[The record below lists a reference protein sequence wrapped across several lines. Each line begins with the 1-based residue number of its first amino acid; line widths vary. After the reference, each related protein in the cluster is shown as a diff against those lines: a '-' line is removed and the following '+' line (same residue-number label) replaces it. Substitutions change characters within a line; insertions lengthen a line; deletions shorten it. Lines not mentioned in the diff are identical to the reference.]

1 MPWPPD
7 TNQEAMMRIALVVP
21 TSDPSATQLD
31 PRSAAEAT
39 RVMSLARSLA
49 AVGHRVT
56 VYARKD
62 ADAIPESAIAAPGVT
77 IEHVPAGPP
86 EPVEADALTAHLP
99 EFGNYLTQRW
109 RRNKPDVVHAHSWT
123 MGLAA
128 LAGARGLG
136 IPVVQTFGSLG
147 GAELRHG
154 MHESPSD
161 ARIRL
166 EACIARTADV
176 VLASSAEELADLAR
190 LGVPRGRIKVV
201 PCGVDTEQFS
211 PDGPAAEHGTRMRL
225 LAAEPLTEPD
235 SLAIAVQALAD
246 LPDAELVITGGPDK
260 AGLAKNKARQDLMR
274 MAKTLGVG
282 NRLVFTG
289 QVSPGDLPALLRSAD
304 VLVSTAPYEPVGL
317 TMLQAMACGTP
328 VVAPATGAARDAIVD
343 VTTGVL
349 LPPGSPH
356 PARLATVL
364 RRLLANTL
372 RLEAYGIGAA
382 DRARSRYSWERIT
395 RETLTAYA
403 GCLRRPPAA
412 VEAKPAEAEPA
423 EGTAGSE
430 DRPAHGDGQARK
442 AHA

>member
-1 MPWPPD
+1 
-7 TNQEAMMRIALVVP
+7 MRIALVAP
-21 TSDPSATQLD
+21 SSDPLATHLD

-39 RVMSLARSLA
+39 RVISLARSLA
-49 AVGHRVT
+49 AVGHRIT

-62 ADAIPESAIAAPGVT
+62 SAALPETAIVAPGVT
-77 IEHVPAGPP
+77 IEHVPAGPAA
-86 EPVEADALTAHLP
+86 PVEPDALTAHLP

-109 RRNKPDVVHAHSWT
+109 RRNRPDVVHAHSWT

-147 GAELRHG
+147 GAERRHG
-154 MHESPSD
+154 LQETPSD

-166 EACIARTADV
+166 EACIARSADA

-190 LGVPRGRIKVV
+190 LGVPRAKIKVV

-211 PDGPAAEHGTRMRL
+211 ADGPVAERGARVRL

-235 SLAIAVQALAD
+235 SLAIAVHALAD
-246 LPDAELVITGGPDK
+246 VPDAELVITGGPDK

-289 QVSPGDLPALLRSAD
+289 RILPEDLPALLRSAD
-304 VLVSTAPYEPVGL
+304 VLVSTAPYDPVGL

-328 VVAPATGAARDAIVD
+328 VVTPATGAAQDAVVD
-343 VTTGVL
+343 ATTGLL
-349 LPPGSPH
+349 LPPGVPH
-356 PARLATVL
+356 PARLASVL
-364 RRLLANTL
+364 RRLLANSL

-382 DRARSRYSWERIT
+382 DRAKSRYSWERIV

-403 GCLRRPPAA
+403 GCVRRPPTA
-412 VEAKPAEAEPA
+412 VTAKIAEPRQA
-423 EGTAGSE
+423 PADQASNEAG
-430 DRPAHGDGQARK
+430 QTRK
-442 AHA
+442 IHA

>member
-1 MPWPPD
+1 
-7 TNQEAMMRIALVVP
+7 MRIALVAP
-21 TSDPSATQLD
+21 SSDPSATHLGT
-31 PRSAAEAT
+31 RSAAEAT
-39 RVMSLARSLA
+39 RVFSLARSLA
-49 AVGHRVT
+49 AVGHRIT
-56 VYARKD
+56 IYARKD
-62 ADAIPESAIAAPGVT
+62 SDALPESAIVAPGVNV
-77 IEHVPAGPP
+77 EHVPAGPA

-109 RRNKPDVVHAHSWT
+109 RRNRPDVAHAYSWT

-147 GAELRHG
+147 GTEQRHG
-154 MHESPSD
+154 LDESTSD

-190 LGVPRGRIKVV
+190 LGVPRARIKVV

-211 PDGPAAEHGTRMRL
+211 PDGPVAEHGERVRL

-246 LPDAELVITGGPDK
+246 VPGAELVITGGPNK
-260 AGLAKNKARQDLMR
+260 AGLAKNKARQGLAR

-282 NRLVFTG
+282 DRLVFTG
-289 QVSPGDLPALLRSAD
+289 QVSPADMPALLRSAD

-317 TMLQAMACGTP
+317 TLLQAMACGTP
-328 VVAPATGAARDAIVD
+328 VVAPATGAARDAVVD
-343 VTTGVL
+343 VTTGLL
-349 LPPGSPH
+349 LPSGAPH
-356 PARLATVL
+356 PARLASVL

-382 DRARSRYSWERIT
+382 DRAKSRYSLERIT
-395 RETLTAYA
+395 RETLNAYA

-412 VEAKPAEAEPA
+412 VEAESAELAERTAADQASDVSPARR
-423 EGTAGSE
+423 S
-430 DRPAHGDGQARK
+430 R

>member
-1 MPWPPD
+1 
-7 TNQEAMMRIALVVP
+7 MRIALVVP
-21 TSDPSATQLD
+21 SSDPSATQLD
-31 PRSAAEAT
+31 PHSATEAT

-49 AVGHRVT
+49 AIDHRIT

-62 ADAIPESAIAAPGVT
+62 SEALPESAIVAAGVT
-77 IEHVPAGPP
+77 VEHVPAGPAA
-86 EPVEADALTAHLP
+86 PVNPDALTAHLP

-109 RRNKPDVVHAHSWT
+109 RRNRPDVAHAFSWT

-147 GAELRHG
+147 GAEQRHG
-154 MHESPSD
+154 LHETPSD

-176 VLASSAEELADLAR
+176 VLASSTEELADLAR
-190 LGVPRGRIKVV
+190 LGVPRARIRVV

-211 PDGPAAEHGTRMRL
+211 PDGPAAEHRDRIRL

-235 SLAIAVQALAD
+235 SLAIAVHALTD
-246 LPDAELVITGGPDK
+246 LPDAELVITGGPNK
-260 AGLAKNKARQDLMR
+260 AGLAKNKSRQYLMR

-282 NRLVFTG
+282 DRLVFTG
-289 QVSPGDLPALLRSAD
+289 RVSPDDLPALLRSAD

-317 TMLQAMACGTP
+317 MLLQAMACGIP
-328 VVAPATGAARDAIVD
+328 VVVPATAAARDAVVD
-343 VTTGVL
+343 VTTGLL
-349 LPPGSPH
+349 LPPGAPH
-356 PARLATVL
+356 PARLAAVL

-382 DRARSRYSWERIT
+382 DRAKSRYSWERIT
-395 RETLTAYA
+395 RETLNAYA

-412 VEAKPAEAEPA
+412 VEAKSTEPAQDAEADQASGA
-423 EGTAGSE
+423 EQASNVSPVRRGGE
-430 DRPAHGDGQARK
+430 QARR

>member
-1 MPWPPD
+1 
-7 TNQEAMMRIALVVP
+7 MRIALVGP
-21 TSDPSATQLD
+21 SSDPFAKHLD
-31 PRSAAEAT
+31 PRSADEAT
-39 RVMSLARSLA
+39 RVLSLARSLA
-49 AVGHRVT
+49 AVGHRIT

-62 ADAIPESAIAAPGVT
+62 SDAVPESAIAAPGVT
-77 IEHVPAGPP
+77 IEHVPAGPAA
-86 EPVEADALTAHLP
+86 PVEPDALTAHLP

-109 RRNKPDVVHAHSWT
+109 RRNRPDIVHAHSWT

-147 GAELRHG
+147 GAERRYGLQ
-154 MHESPSD
+154 ETPSD

-166 EACIARTADV
+166 EACIARTADA

-190 LGVPRGRIKVV
+190 LGVPRAKIKVV
-201 PCGVDTEQFS
+201 PCGVDTEQFT
-211 PDGPAAEHGTRMRL
+211 PDGPAAERGTRARL

-235 SLAIAVQALAD
+235 SLAVAVHALAD
-246 LPDAELVITGGPDK
+246 LPDAELVIMGGPEK
-260 AGLAKNKARQDLMR
+260 AGLAKDKACQDLMR

-289 QVSPGDLPALLRSAD
+289 RIPPADLPALLRSAD

-328 VVAPATGAARDAIVD
+328 VVAPATGAVQDAIVD
-343 VTTGVL
+343 ATTGLL
-349 LPPGSPH
+349 LPPGIPH
-356 PARLATVL
+356 PARLTSLL
-364 RRLLANTL
+364 RRLLANSL
-372 RLEAYGIGAA
+372 RLEAYGIGAS
-382 DRARSRYSWERIT
+382 DRAKSRYSWERIT

-403 GCLRRPPAA
+403 GCVRRPPAA
-412 VEAKPAEAEPA
+412 VKAKSPEPEHAPADQA
-423 EGTAGSE
+423 SE
-430 DRPAHGDGQARK
+430 DSPARSIGQARK

>member
-1 MPWPPD
+1 
-7 TNQEAMMRIALVVP
+7 MRIALVAP
-21 TSDPSATQLD
+21 SSDPLATHLD
-31 PRSAAEAT
+31 PRSAAEVT
-39 RVMSLARSLA
+39 RVISLARSLA

-62 ADAIPESAIAAPGVT
+62 AAALPESAIVAPGVT
-77 IEHVPAGPP
+77 VEHVPAGPA
-86 EPVEADALTAHLP
+86 EPVEPDALTAHLP
-99 EFGNYLTQRW
+99 EFGNYLAQRW
-109 RRNKPDVVHAHSWT
+109 RRNKPDVAHAHSWT

-136 IPVVQTFGSLG
+136 VPVVQTFGSLG

-154 MHESPSD
+154 LQESPSD

-166 EACIARTADV
+166 EACIARAADV

-190 LGVPRGRIKVV
+190 LGVPRARIKVV

-211 PDGPAAEHGTRMRL
+211 PDGPAAEHGTRIRL
-225 LAAEPLTEPD
+225 LAAEPLTAPD

-246 LPDAELVITGGPDK
+246 LPDAELVITGGPDN
-260 AGLAKNKARQDLMR
+260 AGLAKDKARQNLMR
-274 MAKTLGVG
+274 MAKTLGVCD
-282 NRLVFTG
+282 RLVFTG
-289 QVSPGDLPALLRSAD
+289 RVSPDDLPALLRSAD

-317 TMLQAMACGTP
+317 TLLQAMACGTP
-328 VVAPATGAARDAIVD
+328 VVAPATGAARDAVVD

-356 PARLATVL
+356 PARLSSVL

-412 VEAKPAEAEPA
+412 VEAKTTETEPA
-423 EGTAGSE
+423 ADAAAAE
-430 DRPAHGDGQARK
+430 DRPARGVGEARK